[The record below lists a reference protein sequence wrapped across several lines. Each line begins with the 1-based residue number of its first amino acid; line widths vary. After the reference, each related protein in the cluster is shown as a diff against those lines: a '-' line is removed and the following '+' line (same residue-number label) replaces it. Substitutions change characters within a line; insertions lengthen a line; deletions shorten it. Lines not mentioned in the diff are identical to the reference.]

1 MTLQKRSLAVR
12 TFGLA
17 LRLSNKLAALPNR
30 LVPPPFRLIQIGSS
44 FWQARALYVAARL
57 DLATALADRV
67 LSAPDLAAEVGANAD
82 ALGRLLRMLAAMG
95 VFEETSPGR
104 WRNNALSAPLRR
116 DRSDNVRAMVL
127 MHNSPEMSR
136 PWFETLEQ
144 GIRTGDVPFELSHGE
159 EFYAYMDRHPDFN
172 RLFAEAMGRLEHV
185 AGAAFATD
193 FDWDRFDRVIDVG
206 GAHGAKA
213 VAILK
218 RHPHMRAVVVDREA
232 IIDDASRHWAGRDG
246 AECLARI
253 DFLAGDVLRS
263 VPTGKDSRDI
273 YLLSAVL
280 HGFGDDA
287 CVKALSTVAAAAR
300 PVGAAIVLLEMVFPA
315 FRADMTATAMDMQ
328 MLMATRGRER
338 TEKEWRRLFDSA
350 GVGLVETVGLTSI
363 GQLLVLTPTP

>member
-1 MTLQKRSLAVR
+1 MLFRS
-12 TFGLA
+12 
-17 LRLSNKLAALPNR
+17 
-30 LVPPPFRLIQIGSS
+30 
-44 FWQARALYVAARL
+44 
-57 DLATALADRV
+57 
-67 LSAPDLAAEVGANAD
+67 
-82 ALGRLLRMLAAMG
+82 
-95 VFEETSPGR
+95 
-104 WRNNALSAPLRR
+104 
-116 DRSDNVRAMVL
+116 
-127 MHNSPEMSR
+127 
-136 PWFETLEQ
+136 
-144 GIRTGDVPFELSHGE
+144 
-159 EFYAYMDRHPDFN
+159 
-172 RLFAEAMGRLEHV
+172 
-185 AGAAFATD
+185 
-193 FDWDRFDRVIDVG
+193 WDRFDRVIDVG